1 MKEYQDDETK
11 TTWRYYLS
19 EKECKGK
26 TLYYINFT
34 YPVKLKA
41 KTESI
46 DVYNKLQSHNI
57 DELKSKLNSAIKSKY
72 ISKLVDSFNTK
83 FKLFV
88 FHKILLDK
96 EFDKYFNNEISN
108 ISEDFNNFEITLEL
122 ANVFSSQYYQKDEK
136 EDVTYNF
143 SNNEYTKNVG
153 EITKALFAYDNSI
166 GEKAYNKSYVFDMTN
181 DEYRKKYITDNNINK
196 CLYDELKEVY
206 LNVENKSFSFNYFK
220 LLISNTKCSYCGI
233 GVEQIEELGK
243 NGKLNNKRSET
254 RGYSLEIDR
263 KLPNLEY
270 FKENC
275 CMACYWC
282 NNAKTDEFSPK
293 DFKPIANGI
302 TNMWNN
308 RLQKAGNTDKIKFDD
323 KSTLWDIDF

>member
-96 EFDKYFNNEISN
+96 EFDN
-108 ISEDFNNFEITLEL
+108 LEVL
-122 ANVFSSQYYQKDEK
+122 
-136 EDVTYNF
+136 
-143 SNNEYTKNVG
+143 
-153 EITKALFAYDNSI
+153 SI
-166 GEKAYNKSYVFDMTN
+166 QEAF
-181 DEYRKKYITDNNINK
+181 R
-196 CLYDELKEVY
+196 
-206 LNVENKSFSFNYFK
+206 KSFNPNESLVIIVGTIQSFR
-220 LLISNTKCSYCGI
+220 TT
-233 GVEQIEELGK
+233 
-243 NGKLNNKRSET
+243 NKDSRS
-254 RGYSLEIDR
+254 LD
-263 KLPNLEY
+263 
-270 FKENC
+270 
-275 CMACYWC
+275 
-282 NNAKTDEFSPK
+282 
-293 DFKPIANGI
+293 
-302 TNMWNN
+302 
-308 RLQKAGNTDKIKFDD
+308 Q
-323 KSTLWDIDF
+323 

>member
-122 ANVFSSQYYQKDEK
+122 AITLLTNNLKSQ
-136 EDVTYNF
+136 
-143 SNNEYTKNVG
+143 
-153 EITKALFAYDNSI
+153 LAYCTF
-166 GEKAYNKSYVFDMTN
+166 GCL
-181 DEYRKKYITDNNINK
+181 KKLAT
-196 CLYDELKEVY
+196 
-206 LNVENKSFSFNYFK
+206 F
-220 LLISNTKCSYCGI
+220 
-233 GVEQIEELGK
+233 
-243 NGKLNNKRSET
+243 
-254 RGYSLEIDR
+254 
-263 KLPNLEY
+263 
-270 FKENC
+270 
-275 CMACYWC
+275 
-282 NNAKTDEFSPK
+282 
-293 DFKPIANGI
+293 
-302 TNMWNN
+302 
-308 RLQKAGNTDKIKFDD
+308 
-323 KSTLWDIDF
+323 